1 MWGESPE
8 QAWRGGKRRRAGV
21 AGIPGAGG
29 RVPLQHLTVSRPQV
43 TEKPAC
49 RGALNAGLTH
59 GGSARRRSGSLP
71 CGGPV
76 DPVLPHPRERT
87 KQPGEVMCPAL
98 VPWPG
103 LGRRKWS
110 GTLNPRPTPGSRP
123 APPCCGHRRGLPQ
136 ALQEDP
142 GGGPGNAGPGRAG
155 PAPLRAP
162 LPPAL
167 PGRRPPALAGRVLS
181 RFAKPSVKGGNDAP

>member
-1 MWGESPE
+1 MARGEEEESGCGRHPGSRGKGPSAASDSPPPSGHGE
-8 QAWRGGKRRRAGV
+8 ARLR
-21 AGIPGAGG
+21 
-29 RVPLQHLTVSRPQV
+29 
-43 TEKPAC
+43 

-181 RFAKPSVKGGNDAP
+181 RFAKPSVKGGNAAP